1 MVFQAAAVRVAVEKE
16 KFPNENR
23 KNQLLKS
30 VNIDTTNKAHMA
42 TIPGIG
48 SVTAERILL
57 DREDHG

>member
-1 MVFQAAAVRVAVEKE
+1 MRVAVEKE

-30 VNIDTTNKAHMA
+30 VNIDTTNKVHMV

-57 DREDHG
+57 VREYHG